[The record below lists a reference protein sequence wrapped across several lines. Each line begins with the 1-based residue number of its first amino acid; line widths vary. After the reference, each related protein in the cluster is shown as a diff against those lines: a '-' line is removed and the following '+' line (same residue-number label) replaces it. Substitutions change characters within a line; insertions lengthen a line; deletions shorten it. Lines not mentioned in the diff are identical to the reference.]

1 MSSRSKK
8 SRIILALDATPR
20 KGLKKF
26 IKSTIRLLEHHIC
39 AIKINYHV
47 ILPLSLSEITEINRL
62 AHHYGLV
69 SIADLKLN
77 DIKSTNKI
85 AIDYL
90 SMMEFDAVIVNPFMG
105 KDELRFASKQAH
117 KINFGIIALVYMSH
131 PGAEESF
138 GIDVS
143 ANKQISGSQQLTTQ
157 LYKIFFDYACK
168 SHVDGII
175 IGATQDKIL
184 NELSGHKELPI
195 YSPGLGKQ
203 GGDIAKAANNG
214 TNFFIIGRSI
224 IESKDPLYVV
234 KKIQR
239 EISNNI

>member
-1 MSSRSKK
+1 
-8 SRIILALDATPR
+8 
-20 KGLKKF
+20 
-26 IKSTIRLLEHHIC
+26 
-39 AIKINYHV
+39 
-47 ILPLSLSEITEINRL
+47 LPLSLSEITEINRL

-85 AIDYL
+85 AIEYL

-138 GIDVS
+138 GIDVY
-143 ANKQISGSQQLTTQ
+143 ANKQISGSQQLTQ
-157 LYKIFFDYACK
+157 LYKIFFDYASK

-203 GGDIAKAANNG
+203 GGDIAKAANHG

-224 IESKDPLYVV
+224 IDSKDPLEVV

-239 EISNNI
+239 EISNKIE

>member
-143 ANKQISGSQQLTTQ
+143 ANKQISGSKQLTTQ

>member
-1 MSSRSKK
+1 M
-8 SRIILALDATPR
+8 TPR
-20 KGLKKF
+20 KDLKKF
-26 IKSTIRLLEHHIC
+26 IKSTISLLEHHIC
-39 AIKINYHV
+39 AIKINYHL

-85 AIDYL
+85 AIEYL

-105 KDELRFASKQAH
+105 KDELIFASKQAH

-131 PGAEESF
+131 PGAEEGF
-138 GIDVS
+138 GIHV
-143 ANKQISGSQQLTTQ
+143 ARNKQISGSQQLTQ
-157 LYKIFFDYACK
+157 LYKLFFDYASK
-168 SHVDGII
+168 SNVDGII

-184 NELSGHKELPI
+184 NELSGHKELPV

-203 GGDIAKAANNG
+203 GGDISKAANNG

-224 IESKDPLYVV
+224 IESKDPLDVV
-234 KKIQR
+234 KKMQQ
-239 EISNNI
+239 EISNII

>member
-1 MSSRSKK
+1 MKK
-8 SRIILALDATPR
+8 SPIILALDATPR
-20 KGLKKF
+20 EDLKDF
-26 IKSTIRLLEHHIC
+26 IKSMVSLLEHHIC
-39 AIKINYHV
+39 AIKMNFHLL
-47 ILPLSLSEITEINRL
+47 LPLCFSEITEINRL
-62 AHHYGLV
+62 AHSYGLV

-85 AIDYL
+85 AIEYL
-90 SMMEFDAVIVNPFMG
+90 SMMKFDAVIVNPFMG
-105 KDELRFASKQAH
+105 KDELIFASKQAH

-138 GIDVS
+138 GIDVMS
-143 ANKQISGSQQLTTQ
+143 ANKQISGSNQLTQ
-157 LYKIFFDYACK
+157 MYKIFFDYASK

-184 NELSGHKELPI
+184 NELSGHKNLPV

-203 GGDIAKAANNG
+203 GGDIVKAANNG

-224 IESKDPLYVV
+224 IESKDPLGVV
-234 KKIQR
+234 QKLQQ

>member
-1 MSSRSKK
+1 M
-8 SRIILALDATPR
+8 TPR
-20 KGLKKF
+20 KGLKRYV
-26 IKSTIRLLEHHIC
+26 KSTIRLLEHHIC
-39 AIKINYHV
+39 AIKINYHL

-62 AHHYGLV
+62 AHRYGLV

-85 AIDYL
+85 AIEYL

-105 KDELRFASKQAH
+105 KNELISASKQAH

-138 GIDVS
+138 GIDVVS
-143 ANKQISGSQQLTTQ
+143 ANKQISGSSQLTQ
-157 LYKIFFDYACK
+157 MYKIFFDYASK

-184 NELSGHKELPI
+184 NELSGHKELPV

-224 IESKDPLYVV
+224 IESKDPLGV
-234 KKIQR
+234 IQKLQR
-239 EISNNI
+239 QISNNI

>member
-1 MSSRSKK
+1 V
-8 SRIILALDATPR
+8 TPR
-20 KGLKKF
+20 KDLKKF
-26 IKSTIRLLEHHIC
+26 IKSTISLLEHHIC
-39 AIKINYHV
+39 AIKINYHL

-62 AHHYGLV
+62 AHHHGLV

-85 AIDYL
+85 AIEYL

-105 KDELRFASKQAH
+105 KDELTFASKQAH

-131 PGAEESF
+131 PGAEEGF
-138 GIDVS
+138 GIHVTT
-143 ANKQISGSQQLTTQ
+143 NKQVSGSQQLTQ
-157 LYKIFFDYACK
+157 LYKLFFDYASK
-168 SHVDGII
+168 SNVDGII

-184 NELSGHKELPI
+184 NELSGHKELPV

-203 GGDIAKAANNG
+203 GGDISKAANNG

-224 IESKDPLYVV
+224 IESNDPLDVV
-234 KKIQR
+234 KKIQQ
-239 EISNNI
+239 EISNSI